1 MIVLND
7 LFSNELATI
16 LTVDYV
22 IKEQQ
27 LDSERGCQ

>member
-1 MIVLND
+1 MLND
-7 LFSNELATI
+7 LFHNELAT
-16 LTVDYV
+16 VDCT

>member
-7 LFSNELATI
+7 LFSNELAT
-16 LTVDYV
+16 VDCA
-22 IKEQQ
+22 ITEQQ